1 MTDVFELNRF
11 KTILIS
17 LNEVIGD
24 LVIEAKQPEDIGG
37 LAEDLLAVV
46 RVLHLELPRYIE
58 PAVCS
63 EE

>member
-1 MTDVFELNRF
+1 MTDIFELNRF

-24 LVIEAKQPEDIGG
+24 LVLEAKQPEDIKP

-58 PAVCS
+58 PAICND
-63 EE
+63 E